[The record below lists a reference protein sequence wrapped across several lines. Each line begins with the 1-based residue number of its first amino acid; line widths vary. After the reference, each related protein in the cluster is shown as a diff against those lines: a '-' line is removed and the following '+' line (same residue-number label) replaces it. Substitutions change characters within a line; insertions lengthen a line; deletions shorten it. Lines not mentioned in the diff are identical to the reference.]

1 MMKNILTFLALMFVT
16 SLLNAQQLADGSHA
30 YVDGGL
36 KFTMTIMV
44 SGGGDIIDEIILDAK
59 GGQPLTGS
67 GQWRKAPVHSD
78 FQGEGWYEV
87 NIDDMDLH
95 LELDVLS
102 SQEIKVTQYVDGV
115 SIVMVVSKSNCKH

>member
-30 YVDGGL
+30 YVDSGL

-44 SGGGDIIDEIILDAK
+44 SGGGDTIDEIILDAK

-67 GQWRKAPVHSD
+67 GQWRKAPVNSD
-78 FQGEGWYEV
+78 FCLLYTSPSPR
-87 NIDDMDLH
+87 DP
-95 LELDVLS
+95 
-102 SQEIKVTQYVDGV
+102 T
-115 SIVMVVSKSNCKH
+115 